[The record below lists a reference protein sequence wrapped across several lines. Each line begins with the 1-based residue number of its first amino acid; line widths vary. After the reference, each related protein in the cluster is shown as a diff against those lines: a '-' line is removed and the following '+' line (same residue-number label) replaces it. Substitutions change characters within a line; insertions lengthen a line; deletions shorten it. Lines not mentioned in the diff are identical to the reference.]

1 MFNHIWSVIC
11 QSSSI
16 DKQNNSINLFSCI
29 ENINVKRKEINN
41 NILPI
46 NFNLVSCWIINNPNE
61 KNNLIFKISIV
72 DPDGQVILEKDQE
85 IITEVGWQRIRNI
98 AKFSGLK
105 INNSGRYLFK
115 ISQKENDFKVV
126 ATLPVDINIDQ

>member
-1 MFNHIWSVIC
+1 MFNHIWSIIC

-16 DKQNNSINLFSCI
+16 DKENNSINLFGCI
-29 ENINVKRKEINN
+29 ENINVKRKDTNN

-46 NFNLVSCWIINNPNE
+46 NFNIVSCWIINNPNK
-61 KNNLIFKISIV
+61 KNDLIFKITIV
-72 DPDGQVILEKDQE
+72 DPSGQVIFEKDQE

-126 ATLPVDINIDQ
+126 ATLPVDINID

>member
-16 DKQNNSINLFSCI
+16 DKENNSINLFGCI
-29 ENINVKRKEINN
+29 ENINVKRKDTDN

-46 NFNLVSCWIINNPNE
+46 NFNIVSCWIINNPNK
-61 KNNLIFKISIV
+61 KNNLIFKITIV
-72 DPDGQVILEKDQE
+72 DPSGQVIFEKDQE

-126 ATLPVDINIDQ
+126 ATLPVDINID

>member
-126 ATLPVDINIDQ
+126 ATLPVDINID